1 MQAGIKEFGR
11 EVIEMFRRKNSID
24 KAIEQTEKPLWFVT
38 YVLSDGT
45 DGVLE
50 VFADSNKKALKIAAE
65 KLSEKDTDWSI
76 IDTSCL

>member
-1 MQAGIKEFGR
+1 MKLKK
-11 EVIEMFRRKNSID
+11 RRILKN
-24 KAIEQTEKPLWFVT
+24 AIEQAEKPLWFVT

-50 VFADSNKKALKIAAE
+50 VFADSHKKALKIAE
-65 KLSEKDTDWSI
+65 KKLNEKDTDWSI

>member
-1 MQAGIKEFGR
+1 MGVMK
-11 EVIEMFRRKNSID
+11 MKLKKRRILKS
-24 KAIEQTEKPLWFVT
+24 AIEQTEKPLWFVT

-50 VFADSNKKALKIAAE
+50 VFADSNKKALKIAE
-65 KLSEKDTDWSI
+65 KKLNEKDTDWSI

>member
-1 MQAGIKEFGR
+1 MKLKK
-11 EVIEMFRRKNSID
+11 RRILKS
-24 KAIEQTEKPLWFVT
+24 AIEQTEKPLWFVT

-50 VFADSNKKALKIAAE
+50 VFADSNKKALKIAE
-65 KLSEKDTDWSI
+65 KKLNEKDTDCSI

>member
-1 MQAGIKEFGR
+1 MGAMK
-11 EVIEMFRRKNSID
+11 VKLNKRKILKS
-24 KAIEQTEKPLWFVT
+24 AIEQTEKPLWFVT

-50 VFADSNKKALKIAAE
+50 VFADSHKKALKIAE
-65 KLSEKDTDWSI
+65 KKLNEKDTDWSI

>member
-1 MQAGIKEFGR
+1 MKLKK
-11 EVIEMFRRKNSID
+11 RRILKS
-24 KAIEQTEKPLWFVT
+24 AIEQTEKPLWFVT

-50 VFADSNKKALKIAAE
+50 VFADSNKKALKIAE
-65 KLSEKDTDWSI
+65 KKLNEKDTGWSI

>member
-1 MQAGIKEFGR
+1 MKLKK
-11 EVIEMFRRKNSID
+11 RRILKS
-24 KAIEQTEKPLWFVT
+24 AIEQTEKPLWFVT

-50 VFADSNKKALKIAAE
+50 VFADSNKKALKIAE
-65 KLSEKDTDWSI
+65 KKLNEKYTDWSI